1 MAENHYEVRV
11 DEIVLLSGEGKKLAY
26 VSVVQEEKN
35 VYTIEHTVVDAS
47 LQGQGIASELVK
59 RALEEIRKRGG
70 KVKATCSYAAHYLEK
85 HKSEIDSSLF
95 A

>member
-1 MAENHYEVRV
+1 MAEKNYEVRE

-26 VSVVQEEKN
+26 ISFVKDEKN

-85 HKSEIDSSLF
+85 HKVEIDPSLL